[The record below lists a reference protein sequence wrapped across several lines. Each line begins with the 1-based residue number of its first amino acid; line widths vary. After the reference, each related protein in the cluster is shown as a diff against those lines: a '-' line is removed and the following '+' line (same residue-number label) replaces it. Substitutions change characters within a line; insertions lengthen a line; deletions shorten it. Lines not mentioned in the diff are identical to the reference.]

1 MQQTFQSFIVHS
13 CHISLFLYQLKC
25 QIRIIEL
32 SLSCKSLNY
41 CLHLC
46 GVRESKRML
55 LQCSFGFVSKL
66 RLPVYD
72 NFRLQCMMTIIS
84 QNLVEELIR
93 YATARVLMYSLKCY
107 YSMCDSFCQIHNII
121 PCAIAFVRFTVIPR
135 AIAFVKFTMRSP
147 LF

>member
-1 MQQTFQSFIVHS
+1 MSFDQQQLEQVQQEKNNAVNISIVHS

-72 NFRLQCMMTIIS
+72 NFRL
-84 QNLVEELIR
+84 
-93 YATARVLMYSLKCY
+93 
-107 YSMCDSFCQIHNII
+107 
-121 PCAIAFVRFTVIPR
+121 
-135 AIAFVKFTMRSP
+135 
-147 LF
+147 